1 MKPVDQLLQHPKL
14 PESTPAMLFVLTTAV
29 DPTTSL
35 LQMSLET
42 SDQTNI
48 SHLGTRKI
56 ISKRAF
62 KRGYV
67 GSQECIKKKH
77 IHNST
82 KNNIYLKPHMI
93 FW

>member
-1 MKPVDQLLQHPKL
+1 MKPVDHLLQHPKL

-29 DPTTSL
+29 GPTTSL

-56 ISKRAF
+56 ISKR
-62 KRGYV
+62 
-67 GSQECIKKKH
+67 H
-77 IHNST
+77 
-82 KNNIYLKPHMI
+82 LKGDM
-93 FW
+93 